1 MKLWLSLCL
10 FLGFAMSAYSQ
21 TFTCPSGTEDMMN
34 YFLMAYPNRVD
45 NFVGPGNA
53 NPIYSTVVPELGNGY
68 ATQGY
73 FLWIKSVN
81 GYPWDIKSFDASYV
95 YDRATE
101 LNWNDPQS
109 FKRFNQDLPMST
121 RCVPVGKAGKTI
133 RIVPANAAYSFY
145 ASCSAYQTGQL
156 GYVYNTISA
165 PVAVNTGNIGQV
177 QTRYFKYHY
186 GCDSSYSHCTDMEVF
201 SLGYQVGLFDWKHYV
216 KQNGTW
222 SLKQDSVIN
231 HFTAGQ
237 TTPSLPCTT
246 SYQ

>member
-1 MKLWLSLCL
+1 MKRFALLCL
-10 FLGFAMSAYSQ
+10 GLALAASAHAQ
-21 TFTCPSGTEDMMN
+21 TFSCPTGTEDMMN

-45 NFVGPGNA
+45 SFVGPGNA
-53 NPIYSTVVPELGNGY
+53 NPIYSTVVPELGAGF
-68 ATQGY
+68 APQGY

-81 GYPWDIKSFDASYV
+81 GYPWDIKSFDAKYV

-101 LNWNDPQS
+101 LSWTDPQS
-109 FKRFNQDLPMST
+109 FKRFNKDLPMST
-121 RCVPVGKAGKTI
+121 RCVPVGKAGQTI
-133 RIVPANAAYSFY
+133 RISPTNSTYSFY

-156 GYVYNTISA
+156 KYVYNTISK
-165 PVAVNTGNIGQV
+165 PVLVNTGNLGQV

-186 GCDSSYSHCTDMEVF
+186 GCDSSYSHCSDMEVF
-201 SLGYQVGLFDWKHYV
+201 SLGNQVGLFDWQHYIN
-216 KQNGTW
+216 KNGYW
-222 SLKQDSVIN
+222 SKVQESLIN